1 MAPNGTEQ
9 LVDHQRKKLVA
20 FADDTQFEP
29 RVSSLRERTMP
40 AVAVGGGGRGGSG
53 VHIAAES
60 DKDDEDEEE
69 EQDHAA
75 NVVRDSFGNLPAKQ
89 GLYNPDE
96 ERDACG

>member
-9 LVDHQRKKLVA
+9 LVNHQRKKLVA

-29 RVSSLRERTMP
+29 RVSSLRESLP
-40 AVAVGGGGRGGSG
+40 AVAVAGGGRGGSG

-60 DKDDEDEEE
+60 ENDDEEE

-75 NVVRDSFGNLPAKQ
+75 NVVRDSFGNLPARQ

>member
-9 LVDHQRKKLVA
+9 LVNHQRKKLVA

-29 RVSSLRERTMP
+29 RVSSLRERTLP
-40 AVAVGGGGRGGSG
+40 AVAVGGGRGGSG

-60 DKDDEDEEE
+60 DKDAEDEEE
-69 EQDHAA
+69 EDHAA
-75 NVVRDSFGNLPAKQ
+75 NVIRDSFGNLPAKQ

>member
-9 LVDHQRKKLVA
+9 LVNHQRKKLVA

-29 RVSSLRERTMP
+29 RRVSSLRETLP
-40 AVAVGGGGRGGSG
+40 AVAVGGRGGSG

-60 DKDDEDEEE
+60 EEDVDDE

-75 NVVRDSFGNLPAKQ
+75 NVIRDSFGNLPAKQ

>member
-9 LVDHQRKKLVA
+9 LVNHQRKKLVA

-29 RVSSLRERTMP
+29 RRVSSLRETLP

-60 DKDDEDEEE
+60 EHDDEEDEEE
-69 EQDHAA
+69 DHAA
-75 NVVRDSFGNLPAKQ
+75 NVIRDSFGNLPAKQ